1 MRKKTWDKTYI
12 TYLIPIV
19 MAVVILPLLVA
30 YREVENLLAG
40 AGWENP
46 SPVMADIFLCVKK
59 EFIFVIIGVILFCML
74 CFLLLGRKIF
84 AMPKIFVLPAGCFW
98 RCYRLCLG
106 RIQKLHGAVHWR

>member
-59 EFIFVIIGVILFCML
+59 E
-74 CFLLLGRKIF
+74 
-84 AMPKIFVLPAGCFW
+84 
-98 RCYRLCLG
+98 
-106 RIQKLHGAVHWR
+106 

>member
-40 AGWENP
+40 A
-46 SPVMADIFLCVKK
+46 
-59 EFIFVIIGVILFCML
+59 
-74 CFLLLGRKIF
+74 
-84 AMPKIFVLPAGCFW
+84 
-98 RCYRLCLG
+98 
-106 RIQKLHGAVHWR
+106 